1 MALKDDIQKL
11 ITGEILDDDETL
23 KKYSRDSSIF
33 EIRPT
38 IVIFPKN
45 SEDIKAI
52 VNYVNQNKDLS
63 ITVRSAGTDMSG
75 AAIGESIILDV
86 SKYINKLININEDSA
101 IVQPGMLYKDFEKET
116 LKHNLLLPTYPASR
130 EL

>member
-101 IVQPGMLYKDFEKET
+101 IVQPGKLT
-116 LKHNLLLPTYPASR
+116 SSNLSCLQRDLHSWGNGCK
-130 EL
+130 